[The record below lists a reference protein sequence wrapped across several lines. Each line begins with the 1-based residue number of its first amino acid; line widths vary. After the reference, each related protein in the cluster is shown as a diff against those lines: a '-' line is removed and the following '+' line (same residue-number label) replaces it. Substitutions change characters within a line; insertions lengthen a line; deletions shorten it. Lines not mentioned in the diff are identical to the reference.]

1 MRGKFCIL
9 PREIS
14 PISWDVACDWNW
26 LRVLA
31 INPDRMGEVSRGH
44 SVRWAAHGS
53 GGLKSLWFPDGGD
66 HIQESG
72 GNASQA
78 PTQVGEGRVSA
89 VRRNPKGMRRTAG
102 L

>member
-1 MRGKFCIL
+1 M
-9 PREIS
+9 
-14 PISWDVACDWNW
+14 
-26 LRVLA
+26 
-31 INPDRMGEVSRGH
+31 
-44 SVRWAAHGS
+44 RWAAHGS

-102 L
+102 P